1 MITNRFTI
9 SFIITFL
16 LILFTLSGCLNN
28 EPVRHLSSDASL
40 IISGHTTR
48 EQIMSFMGSPAVQE
62 QGPGNTETWIY
73 YQMNKSLM
81 RKAPHIGHR
90 LGYEEYDVVTVTF
103 IDDVVQESRYRLLS
117 EEEFRELG
125 ISVTEKAEEE

>member
-1 MITNRFTI
+1 MITNRFTA
-9 SFIITFL
+9 SLITTFF
-16 LILFTLSGCLNN
+16 LILFALSGCFN

-40 IISGHTTR
+40 IITGHTTR
-48 EQIMSFMGSPAVQE
+48 KQIVSFMGSPAVQE
-62 QGPGNTETWIY
+62 QGAGSTETWIY
-73 YQMNKSLM
+73 YQMHKSFM

-103 IDDVVQESRYRLLS
+103 IDGVVQECQYRLFS

-125 ISVTEKAEEE
+125 ISAPEKGEE